1 MHRRIQIFS
10 FCLLVGIFFSV
21 QAFSQDEPVNT
32 EDRVVDE
39 AKDEK
44 SDTDES
50 AMTEKTE
57 LETKESKAGKV
68 YTSVDSIYAN
78 TKVKFQLKSIDN
90 ISMGEIFYKM
100 DGGEAQKYEK
110 PFSVEEE
117 GKHTITYYGVDLND
131 NTEIE
136 KTFTVIIDA
145 TGPEV
150 TLDSTHPLFKTGD
163 VVYFTNS
170 NKFSIMA
177 EDKLSGVY
185 RIGYTVSGEDTK
197 VYASPFSIKTEDS
210 VELTVQAVDNVANR
224 NNEFA
229 ITTVDKDNTETTAKV
244 TSLKL
249 TADNTA
255 PTVTITPDKELKES
269 DLTPV
274 AKTDVKYTLSA
285 EDQGSGVHAIH
296 YRIDGKGKFVPYTSP
311 ISFTTNGEHIIE
323 AQAVDNVGNISNVTI
338 LKVIVDTIPPETHIE
353 TVTE

>member
-1 MHRRIQIFS
+1 MHRRILVFS

-57 LETKESKAGKV
+57 METKESKAGKV
-68 YTSVDSIYAN
+68 YTSVDSMFAN
-78 TKVKFQLKSIDN
+78 TKVKFLLKSIDN

-100 DGGEAQKYEK
+100 DGGEAQKYEG
-110 PFSVEEE
+110 PFTIEEE
-117 GKHTITYYGVDLND
+117 GKHTITYYGVDLNN

-136 KTFTVIIDA
+136 KTFEVIIDA

-150 TLDSTHPLFKTGD
+150 TLETTHPLFKTGE

-170 NKFSIMA
+170 NKFSIEA
-177 EDKLSGVY
+177 EDKLSGVH
-185 RIGYTVSGEDTK
+185 RIGYTVSGENTR
-197 VYASPFSIKTEDS
+197 VYASPFSVKTDDS
-210 VELTVQAVDNVANR
+210 VELTVQAVDNVSNKS
-224 NNEFA
+224 NEFA
-229 ITTVDKDNTETTAKV
+229 VTTVDKEGTETTSTV
-244 TSLKL
+244 TSLQL

-285 EDQGSGVHAIH
+285 EDQGSGVNSIY

-311 ISFTTNGEHIIE
+311 ISFTTNGEHVIE

-338 LKVIVDTIPPETHIE
+338 LKVVVDTIPPETTIE
-353 TVTE
+353 AVTE